1 MNLTKTCKHERDHC
15 KREFEE
21 CTRIQSCKHD
31 EIEMYK
37 RDADK
42 CHEHKKEYQ
51 VEITS
56 LQDKVRKTHTERS
69 TFIRESHTEIERVTK
84 NCDVDSTVMN
94 EFMNKFQTSLLELN
108 KVKDSIYRDSSVDQF
123 DLSKQQTEIQMK
135 TEEIKRYEIKITQ
148 STDEVNGLKAEI
160 EKLSKKIDE
169 NKQKDNTALIR
180 ELKEKFES
188 DYRNKVEAM
197 ETQKKLS
204 SVQSE
209 INILKNQINVNNN
222 LKQEASNKYAQI
234 NNVYVNIQNN
244 ESDIKNYYINKTT
257 KLKTDKKLNI
267 FKKIKLPEDPFFGLI
282 KVSSDMTK
290 RKLTACES
298 SGSEKDKEILRLKDQ
313 ISKLLLEK
321 KQSLSLEVDIVSIIE
336 KRNYNI
342 MVILDNINYVEK
354 NCKNFNAFKEKF
366 EGICKIP
373 KDPLPTPPIM
383 KLDPL
388 PTPTPITPAEKE
400 IESKKVL
407 KNRDRRMNLI
417 KK

>member
-1 MNLTKTCKHERDHC
+1 MG
-15 KREFEE
+15 
-21 CTRIQSCKHD
+21 
-31 EIEMYK
+31 

-56 LQDKVRKTHTERS
+56 LQDKVRETHTERS

-169 NKQKDNTALIR
+169 NKQKDNTAI
-180 ELKEKFES
+180 KKKKKKKKKS

-209 INILKNQINVNNN
+209 INILKNQINVN
-222 LKQEASNKYAQI
+222 
-234 NNVYVNIQNN
+234 
-244 ESDIKNYYINKTT
+244 
-257 KLKTDKKLNI
+257 
-267 FKKIKLPEDPFFGLI
+267 
-282 KVSSDMTK
+282 
-290 RKLTACES
+290 
-298 SGSEKDKEILRLKDQ
+298 
-313 ISKLLLEK
+313 
-321 KQSLSLEVDIVSIIE
+321 
-336 KRNYNI
+336 
-342 MVILDNINYVEK
+342 
-354 NCKNFNAFKEKF
+354 
-366 EGICKIP
+366 
-373 KDPLPTPPIM
+373 
-383 KLDPL
+383 
-388 PTPTPITPAEKE
+388 
-400 IESKKVL
+400 
-407 KNRDRRMNLI
+407 
-417 KK
+417 